1 MKSLL
6 VASLLLLPTFA
17 MASKARVSALQGAA
31 DLVDTQTIFAN
42 PAHIHLLKPLVTFE
56 LGQATTTANPKAEGG
71 FLMEKDGTRWGAYFG
86 HMSATQNLLRGAT
99 ATAYPKMDNPVDF
112 FYGRDGW
119 AVNVALSSSEDETTT
134 QKQSTAIVR
143 YGLIAETWRLG
154 LTAEVLASAENNA
167 GTDNKY
173 NGAPVLGVAYEQS
186 FGQWVFDANLTVA
199 DTKQQAS
206 TVDNKVKLT
215 SIELS
220 LLHRPVEGLYYG
232 FALNSSEFQ
241 VEDKKRKSSGLPL
254 VVGLE
259 KDVMSWLVF
268 RGSVRQ
274 NFLIGSSEDEIAGT
288 KAKKNSN
295 DTSVAVGL
303 GVKYGEFLLD
313 GTLAGSTS
321 GKVDGNNVLT
331 NAAVT
336 YNF

>member
-6 VASLLLLPTFA
+6 VVLLLSFPIFA

-31 DLVDTQTIFAN
+31 DLVDTQTVFNN
-42 PAHIHLLKPLVTFE
+42 PAHIHLLKPHVTFE
-56 LGQATTTANPKAEGG
+56 LGQGTTTGNPKAEGG

-119 AVNVALSSSEDETTT
+119 AVNLALSSSEDETTT

-143 YGLIAETWRLG
+143 YGLTAESWQFG
-154 LTAEVLASAENNA
+154 VTAEVLASAENNS
-167 GTDNKY
+167 GSDNKF
-173 NGAPVLGVAYEQS
+173 NGAPVLGLTYEQA
-186 FGQWVFDANLTVA
+186 FGQWVFDASLTIA

-206 TVDNKVKLT
+206 GVDNKVKMT
-215 SIELS
+215 AIELS
-220 LLHRPVEGLYYG
+220 FLHRPVEGLYYG
-232 FALNSSEFQ
+232 VALNNSEFQ
-241 VEDKKRKSSGLPL
+241 VEDKKRKSMGLPL
-254 VVGLE
+254 FVGLE
-259 KDVMSWLVF
+259 KEALSWLVF

-274 NFLIGSSEDEIAGT
+274 NFLIGSTEDEIAGT
-288 KAKKNSN
+288 KAKKNAN

-303 GVKYGEFLLD
+303 GVKHGEFTLD
-313 GTLAGSTS
+313 GTLAGSSS